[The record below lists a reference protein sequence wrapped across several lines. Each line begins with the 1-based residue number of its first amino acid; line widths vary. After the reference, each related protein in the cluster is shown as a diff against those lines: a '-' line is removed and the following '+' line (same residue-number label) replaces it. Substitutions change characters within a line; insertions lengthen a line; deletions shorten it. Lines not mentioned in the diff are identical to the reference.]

1 MIRLRASESLDK
13 SRDIAV
19 GVGRWIAS
27 QMEKRGFLSIATTN
41 EGDRYTTLRKFDDR
55 KKMKRPISD
64 AR

>member
-1 MIRLRASESLDK
+1 
-13 SRDIAV
+13 
-19 GVGRWIAS
+19 
-27 QMEKRGFLSIATTN
+27 MEKRGFLSIATTN